1 MRFIKYQASLR
12 EMARNSA
19 TKNIIIAVLLAT
31 NSLLAWGWFTATETI
46 VLVPPTLDER
56 VVVSANEASEGY
68 KTAWGVYVAEMM
80 GNITPGNAEFIA
92 EHMDAM
98 FAPQAYRSLSTAI
111 ADQLEVIER
120 DRITV
125 RFEPT
130 RVFYEG
136 RTEKVFVTGFFQS
149 SGAGGDGE
157 RLNRTFEM
165 RVDMRFGRPWVTHFV
180 AYQGLPR
187 TVDALE
193 RAQSA
198 ALVEAQ
204 E

>member
-31 NSLLAWGWFTATETI
+31 NSLLAWGWFTSTETI

-56 VVVSANEASEGY
+56 VVVSANDASEGY
-68 KTAWGVYVAEMM
+68 KSAWAVYVAEMM
-80 GNITPGNAEFIA
+80 GNITPGNAEFISR
-92 EHMDAM
+92 HMDAM
-98 FAPQAYRSLSTAI
+98 FAPEAYRELSAAI
-111 ADQLEVIER
+111 DEQLDAIER

-125 RFEPT
+125 RFEPSE
-130 RVFYEG
+130 VHYEA

-149 SGAGGDGE
+149 SGAGGDG
-157 RLNRTFEM
+157 RRTNRTFEM
-165 RVDMRFGRPWVTHFV
+165 RIDMRFGRPWVTHFV
-180 AYQGLPR
+180 AYQDLPR
-187 TVDALE
+187 TLDALE
-193 RAQSA
+193 RAQAA
-198 ALVEAQ
+198 ALAEAR